1 MNFTSQIC
9 TTREQSERLLALDIR
24 VKTADCHVIDTI
36 EGPHQRL
43 GFDIARYAVYGEEG
57 NYQPAWSLHRLIEM
71 YGSAEPLLNK
81 SADNMYRAMIDAI
94 AKAIKNGTFN
104 KEYRL

>member
-1 MNFTSQIC
+1 MKFSSQIC
-9 TTREQSERLLALDIR
+9 TTSKQSKKLLALDIR

-36 EGPHQRL
+36 KGPHQCL

-71 YGSAEPLLNK
+71 YGSAGPIINE
-81 SADNMYRAMIDAI
+81 SAGNMYSAMIDAI
-94 AKAIKNGTFN
+94 KKAIKNGTFN

>member
-1 MNFTSQIC
+1 MKFTSQIC
-9 TTREQSERLLALDIR
+9 TTMKQSKKLLALDIR
-24 VKTADCHVIDTI
+24 VKTADCNVIDTI
-36 EGPHQRL
+36 NGPHQHL
-43 GFDIARYAVYGEEG
+43 GFEVARYEVYGEEG

-71 YGSAEPLLNK
+71 YGSAEPIINE
-81 SADNMYRAMIDAI
+81 SASNMYSAMIDAI

>member
-1 MNFTSQIC
+1 MKFKSQIC
-9 TTREQSERLLALDIR
+9 TTREQSKKLLALDIR
-24 VKTADCHVIDTI
+24 VKTADCHVIDTA

-71 YGSAEPLLNK
+71 YGSAGPIINE
-81 SADNMYRAMIDAI
+81 SAGNMYSAMIDAI

-104 KEYRL
+104 KKYRL

>member
-1 MNFTSQIC
+1 MKFTSQIC
-9 TTREQSERLLALDIR
+9 TTREQSKKLLALDIR

-36 EGPHQRL
+36 NGPNQHL
-43 GFDIARYAVYGEEG
+43 GFDVARYAVYGEEG

-81 SADNMYRAMIDAI
+81 SADKMYRAMIDAI
-94 AKAIKNGTFN
+94 EKAIKNGAFN
-104 KEYRL
+104 KKYRL

>member
-36 EGPHQRL
+36 EGPHPRL

-71 YGSAEPLLNK
+71 YGSAEPIINE
-81 SADNMYRAMIDAI
+81 SAGNMYSAMIDAI
-94 AKAIKNGTFN
+94 KKAIKKGTFN